1 MGFTRYDL
9 PIMLTLTSQ
18 RNIPFKIKSNNSE
31 SQITSLWYMQLGHLP
46 HITSPN
52 SLTYVDSYDNDNETT
67 ILSVYYMIGS
77 VLLVKT
83 KTHIQKPLVFYVLW
97 LWEEAQMKVF

>member
-1 MGFTRYDL
+1 
-9 PIMLTLTSQ
+9 
-18 RNIPFKIKSNNSE
+18 
-31 SQITSLWYMQLGHLP
+31 MQLGHLP

-52 SLTYVDSYDNDNETT
+52 SLTYVDSYDNDNETG

-83 KTHIQKPLVFYVLW
+83 KTNIQKPLVFYVL
-97 LWEEAQMKVF
+97 